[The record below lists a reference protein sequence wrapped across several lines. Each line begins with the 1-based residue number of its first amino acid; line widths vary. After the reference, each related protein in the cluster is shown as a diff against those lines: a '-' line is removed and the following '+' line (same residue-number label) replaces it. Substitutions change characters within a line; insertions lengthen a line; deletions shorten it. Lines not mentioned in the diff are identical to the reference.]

1 MAKET
6 TKYFSNEENNNGDE
20 SLESIISQLPK
31 ANSWSKYGI
40 TLYQNCWFPSN
51 MIPNIISFQKQFK
64 AEDED
69 IIVAS
74 FPKSGTTWLI
84 SLLFSIL
91 NRNQHYDQHPLL
103 STNPHDLV
111 PSLEFSIY
119 SNPNFYDLST
129 MSNPRLVSTHMPYAS
144 LSDSIKSSSKSRIVY
159 ISRNPLDVIVSYWY
173 YVNDL
178 SDHSHTNKCTIED
191 FVDMFCSGE
200 NSFGPYWDHILGF
213 WKASLDNP
221 KKVLFLKY
229 EEMKKDSI
237 GQAKRIAKFI
247 GLPFTQE
254 EENNNGV
261 MDQILEMCSFNK
273 LKDLNVNKQGKFKPH
288 LDNKFFFRKGETG
301 DWINHLS
308 PSMVER
314 VNKITQEKLNG
325 SGLSF
330 IENMA

>member
-1 MAKET
+1 MEKEA
-6 TKYFSNEENNNGDE
+6 TKYFSNEEDNNGDE

-31 ANSWSKYGI
+31 ANSLSKYGV
-40 TLYQNCWFPSN
+40 TLYQNCWFQSN

-111 PSLEFSIY
+111 PSLEYSIY
-119 SNPNFYDLST
+119 SDPKFYDLST
-129 MSNPRLVSTHMPYAS
+129 MSSPRLVSTHMPYTS
-144 LSDSIKSSSKSRIVY
+144 LSDSIKYRSKSRIVY
-159 ISRNPLDVIVSYWY
+159 ISRNPLDVIVSYWHF
-173 YVNDL
+173 VNNL
-178 SDHSHTNKCTIED
+178 SERNHDINKCTIED
-191 FVDMFCSGE
+191 FVDIFCSGT
-200 NSFGPYWDHILGF
+200 NNFGPYWDHVLGF
-213 WKASLDNP
+213 WRASLENP
-221 KKVLFLKY
+221 EKVLFLKY
-229 EEMKKDSI
+229 EEMKEDSI

-314 VNKITQEKLNG
+314 VRKITQQKWSG
-325 SGLSF
+325 SGLPL
-330 IENMA
+330 I